1 MSLTAKVGKYVNVA
15 LNGIALYDYDQ
26 DREVQYSQGLTI
38 GIAYA
43 FQNFQEE
50 KK

>member
-1 MSLTAKVGKYVNVA
+1 VGKYVNVA
-15 LNGIALYDYDQ
+15 VNGIALYDFDQ
-26 DREVQYSQGLTI
+26 DAGVQYSQGLNI

-43 FQNFQEE
+43 FQNFVDE

>member
-1 MSLTAKVGKYVNVA
+1 VGKYVNVA
-15 LNGIALYDYDQ
+15 VNGIALYDFDQ
-26 DREVQYSQGLTI
+26 DNAIQYSQGLTI

-43 FQNFQEE
+43 FQNYVDE